1 MTLSQS
7 VCDVLRDHVVL
18 ESECIDRMYLNV
30 YVPQLQRVG
39 GVVWYLRGHLGQRF
53 ASTATVA
60 PKTVAFVAGIE
71 KFVAAQGVDLV
82 SFGKHQRKDD
92 ITLQYLQQFDADE
105 GVLYVGRAQEKARVV
120 RTERR
125 RCARTGMSY
134 PWVVEG
140 SAMVNHYY
148 FYCVDDDFG
157 PFFLKFCSY
166 FPYNA
171 RLCIN
176 GNEYA
181 KCQLRK
187 RGIAFEALDNG
198 ILSCEDP
205 KALQRI
211 CDGLDERKIDRLLR
225 KWLARLPHPFDRH
238 DRGAGYRYALSILQ
252 AEFALTQV
260 LDRPVTGRIFF
271 EQVIRE
277 NLDIGRPGQVQLIFD
292 RRVNRRTPGRF
303 RTRVITEGVT
313 PSLHVD
319 YKRSRIKQYHK
330 EGQALR
336 TETTINDTHDF
347 GVGRLLHN
355 LAELRRIGFAAN
367 RRMLEIEQISH
378 DCALGEDAF
387 QALQRAR
394 HVDGQRA
401 AALRFA
407 DPKVQALLHALVM
420 FVFVARGFTNQD
432 LRRLCRAA
440 GATCRRHHAGTHELR
455 AATPAPAWS
464 DRASPQDPPI
474 SPHGSRVANGPFL
487 YTRVL
492 AHLATRP
499 RIGQPPGTCG
509 LTSVIAAQLPHRRT
523 GRQNVVRRS
532 ENCCVEKLDSIA
544 TKSIQSRN
552 LGVHCLLTAED
563 R

>member
-7 VCDVLRDHVVL
+7 VCEVLRAHVVL

-60 PKTVAFVAGIE
+60 PRTMAFVASIE
-71 KFVAAQGVDLV
+71 RFVTGQGVDLV

-92 ITLQYLQQFDADE
+92 ITSQYLQQFHATE
-105 GVLYVGRAQEKARVV
+105 GVVYVGRAQEKAHVV
-120 RTERR
+120 RTGRR
-125 RCARTGMSY
+125 HCARTGMSY
-134 PWVVEG
+134 PWVVDG

-181 KCQLRK
+181 RCQLRK

-205 KALQRI
+205 QALQRI

-225 KWLARLPHPFDRH
+225 KWLARLPHPFDRR
-238 DRGAGYRYALSILQ
+238 DQAAGCRYALSILQ

-303 RTRVITEGVT
+303 RTR
-313 PSLHVD
+313 
-319 YKRSRIKQYHK
+319 
-330 EGQALR
+330 
-336 TETTINDTHDF
+336 
-347 GVGRLLHN
+347 
-355 LAELRRIGFAAN
+355 
-367 RRMLEIEQISH
+367 
-378 DCALGEDAF
+378 
-387 QALQRAR
+387 
-394 HVDGQRA
+394 
-401 AALRFA
+401 A
-407 DPKVQALLHALVM
+407 DQP
-420 FVFVARGFTNQD
+420 
-432 LRRLCRAA
+432 RLCIGRRRVSGPAA
-440 GATCRRHHAGTHELR
+440 S
-455 AATPAPAWS
+455 TP
-464 DRASPQDPPI
+464 
-474 SPHGSRVANGPFL
+474 
-487 YTRVL
+487 
-492 AHLATRP
+492 
-499 RIGQPPGTCG
+499 C
-509 LTSVIAAQLPHRRT
+509 
-523 GRQNVVRRS
+523 
-532 ENCCVEKLDSIA
+532 
-544 TKSIQSRN
+544 
-552 LGVHCLLTAED
+552 
-563 R
+563 

>member
-1 MTLSQS
+1 MTLPQS
-7 VCDVLRDHVVL
+7 VCEVLQNHVVL

-30 YVPQLQRVG
+30 YVAQLQRVG

-53 ASTATVA
+53 ASTAGVA
-60 PKTVAFVAGIE
+60 PKTEAFVASIE
-71 KFVAAQGVDLV
+71 RFAARTGVEMV

-92 ITLQYLQQFDADE
+92 VTQQYLSQFDDEE
-105 GVLYVGRAQEKARVV
+105 GVLYIGRAQEKARVV

-125 RCARTGMSY
+125 HCARTGMTY
-134 PWVVEG
+134 PWVVDG

-148 FYCVDDDFG
+148 FYCVDQDFG

-171 RLCIN
+171 KLCIN

-198 ILSCEDP
+198 ILWCEDP
-205 KALQRI
+205 QALQCI
-211 CDGLDERKIDRLLR
+211 CDALDDKKIDRLLR
-225 KWLARLPHPFDRH
+225 KWLARLPHPFDRK
-238 DRGAGYRYALSILQ
+238 DRAAGYRYTPSILQ

-260 LDRPVTGRIFF
+260 LDRPVTGRVFF

-277 NLDIGRPGQVQLIFD
+277 NLDIGRPAQVQLIFD
-292 RRVNRRTPGRF
+292 RRITRRTPGRF

-336 TETTINDTHDF
+336 TETTINDTRDF

-355 LAELRRIGFAAN
+355 LSELRRIGFAAN
-367 RRMLEIEQISH
+367 RRLLEVQHISH

-387 QALQRAR
+387 QNLQRPR
-394 HVDGQRA
+394 EIQGQRTP
-401 AALRFA
+401 ALRFA
-407 DPKVQALLHALVM
+407 APPVQALLHALLM
-420 FVFVARGFTNQD
+420 FVFVAQGFTNKQLRQVFAVLLGKRSGQIKPGRMSYE
-432 LRRLCRAA
+432 LRRLRLHGLIERLPRTHRYRLTDLGLRTAMFYTRVYSRLLRPGISVLSPNAPEAA
-440 GATCRRHHAGTHELR
+440 HSSLQRSLR
-455 AATPAPAWS
+455 AAENAIHSWCDDAK
-464 DRASPQDPPI
+464 
-474 SPHGSRVANGPFL
+474 
-487 YTRVL
+487 
-492 AHLATRP
+492 
-499 RIGQPPGTCG
+499 
-509 LTSVIAAQLPHRRT
+509 IAA
-523 GRQNVVRRS
+523 
-532 ENCCVEKLDSIA
+532 
-544 TKSIQSRN
+544 
-552 LGVHCLLTAED
+552 
-563 R
+563 

>member
-1 MTLSQS
+1 MNLSHS

-39 GVVWYLRGHLGQRF
+39 GVVWYLRGHLGLRF
-53 ASTATVA
+53 ASTAGVA
-60 PKTVAFVAGIE
+60 PKTDAFVANIE
-71 KFVAAQGVDLV
+71 RFVDDAGVDLV

-92 ITLQYLQQFDADE
+92 LTQEYLQNFDVDE
-105 GVLYVGRAQEKARVV
+105 GVLYVGRAQEKARIV

-125 RCARTGMSY
+125 RDSRTGATY
-134 PWVVEG
+134 PWVVD
-140 SAMVNHYY
+140 STAMVNHFY
-148 FYCVDDDFG
+148 FYCVDADFG

-171 RLCIN
+171 KLCIN

-198 ILSCEDP
+198 VLSCADP

-211 CDGLDERKIDRLLR
+211 CEGLDDKKIDRLLR
-225 KWLARLPHPFDRH
+225 KWLARLPHPFDRR
-238 DRGAGYRYALSILQ
+238 DRACGYRYALSILQ

-260 LDRPVTGRIFF
+260 LDRPVAGRIFF

-292 RRVNRRTPGRF
+292 RRVTRRTPGRF

-336 TETTINDTHDF
+336 TETTINDSHDF
-347 GVGRLLHN
+347 GVGRLLRN
-355 LAELRRIGFAAN
+355 LPALRHIGFAAN
-367 RRMLEIEQISH
+367 RRLLEIEQISH

-387 QALQRAR
+387 QHLQRPR
-394 HVDGQRA
+394 QIDGQRV
-401 AALRFA
+401 AALRFGDA
-407 DPKVQALLHALVM
+407 NAQALLNAVLM
-420 FVFVARGFTNQD
+420 FVFVARGFTNKDLRQVFAVLLGRRPED
-432 LRRLCRAA
+432 ITPGRMSYELRRLRLH
-440 GATCRRHHAGTHELR
+440 GLIERLPKTHRYRLTDEGLR
-455 AATPAPAWS
+455 TAM
-464 DRASPQDPPI
+464 
-474 SPHGSRVANGPFL
+474 F
-487 YTRVL
+487 YTRVYSRIL
-492 AHLATRP
+492 RTVMAPNIADTPAGSPASVRHFRAAEAAVNSWCDEAH
-499 RIGQPPGTCG
+499 
-509 LTSVIAAQLPHRRT
+509 IAARKT
-523 GRQNVVRRS
+523 
-532 ENCCVEKLDSIA
+532 
-544 TKSIQSRN
+544 
-552 LGVHCLLTAED
+552 
-563 R
+563 

>member
-7 VCDVLRDHVVL
+7 VCDVLREHVVL

-53 ASTATVA
+53 ASTASVA
-60 PKTVAFVAGIE
+60 PKTVAFVASIE
-71 KFVAAQGVDLV
+71 KFVAEQGVDLV

-92 ITLQYLQQFDADE
+92 VTRQYLQQFDATE

-134 PWVVEG
+134 PWVVDG
-140 SAMVNHYY
+140 SAMVNQYY

-171 RLCIN
+171 KLCIN

-211 CDGLDERKIDRLLR
+211 CDGLDDRKIDRLLR
-225 KWLARLPHPFDRH
+225 KWLVRLPHPFDRR
-238 DRGAGYRYALSILQ
+238 DRSAGYRYVLSILQ

-303 RTRVITEGVT
+303 RTRVITEGVSTTRRVRRYVLRPLSTT
-313 PSLHVD
+313 PTTSAWDGCCATCPSCDASALQPIGACLKLSRSATTVHWARTRFRTCSVHAMLMGSVLRHCALPTR
-319 YKRSRIKQYHK
+319 RSR
-330 EGQALR
+330 
-336 TETTINDTHDF
+336 
-347 GVGRLLHN
+347 
-355 LAELRRIGFAAN
+355 
-367 RRMLEIEQISH
+367 
-378 DCALGEDAF
+378 
-387 QALQRAR
+387 
-394 HVDGQRA
+394 
-401 AALRFA
+401 
-407 DPKVQALLHALVM
+407 P
-420 FVFVARGFTNQD
+420 
-432 LRRLCRAA
+432 
-440 GATCRRHHAGTHELR
+440 
-455 AATPAPAWS
+455 
-464 DRASPQDPPI
+464 
-474 SPHGSRVANGPFL
+474 
-487 YTRVL
+487 
-492 AHLATRP
+492 
-499 RIGQPPGTCG
+499 
-509 LTSVIAAQLPHRRT
+509 
-523 GRQNVVRRS
+523 
-532 ENCCVEKLDSIA
+532 CCM
-544 TKSIQSRN
+544 RW
-552 LGVHCLLTAED
+552 
-563 R
+563 

>member
-7 VCDVLRDHVVL
+7 VCEVLRAHVVL

-60 PKTVAFVAGIE
+60 PRTMAFVASIE
-71 KFVAAQGVDLV
+71 RFVTGQGVDLV

-92 ITLQYLQQFDADE
+92 ITSQYLQQFHATE
-105 GVLYVGRAQEKARVV
+105 GVVYVGRAQEKAHVV

-125 RCARTGMSY
+125 HCARTGMSY
-134 PWVVEG
+134 PWVVDG

-181 KCQLRK
+181 RCQLRK

-205 KALQRI
+205 QALQRI

-225 KWLARLPHPFDRH
+225 KWLARLPHPFDRR
-238 DRGAGYRYALSILQ
+238 DQAAGCRYALSILQ

-336 TETTINDTHDF
+336 TETTINDTRDF

-355 LAELRRIGFAAN
+355 LPKLRRIGFAAN
-367 RRMLEIEQISH
+367 RHMLEIEQISH

-387 QALQRAR
+387 QDLQRPR
-394 HVDGQRA
+394 HVGGQRA
-401 AALRFA
+401 PALRFA

-420 FVFVARGFTNQD
+420 FVFVACGFTNQD
-432 LRRLCRAA
+432 LRQAYAVLLGLRPGQIGPGRMSY
-440 GATCRRHHAGTHELR
+440 ELR
-455 AATPAPAWS
+455 
-464 DRASPQDPPI
+464 RLRL
-474 SPHGSRVANGPFL
+474 HGLIERVPKTHRYRLTSLGLQTALF
-487 YTRVL
+487 YTRVYS
-492 AHLATRP
+492 
-499 RIGQPPGTCG
+499 RI
-509 LTSVIAAQLPHRRT
+509 
-523 GRQNVVRRS
+523 
-532 ENCCVEKLDSIA
+532 
-544 TKSIQSRN
+544 
-552 LGVHCLLTAED
+552 
-563 R
+563 